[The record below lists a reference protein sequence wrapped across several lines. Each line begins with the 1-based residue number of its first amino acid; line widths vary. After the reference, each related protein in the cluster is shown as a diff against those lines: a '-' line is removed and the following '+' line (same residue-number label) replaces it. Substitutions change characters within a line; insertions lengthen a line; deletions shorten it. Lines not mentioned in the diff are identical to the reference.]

1 MKNSLLLISLILFLF
16 AGCTKKEAP
25 AMAVS
30 ASPEEVVRSF
40 VRLSGQAKEVVDKNK
55 LSGLCSGEMKAA
67 FEDMN
72 DEQFRLF
79 YLNGNLNVQELKVL
93 STNINNDQAIV
104 VYQVL
109 VENRQGTDVTK
120 ETNEREVV
128 LNQGAGGWLIDSV
141 RPKGTD
147 KLIFSK
153 GMVF

>member
-1 MKNSLLLISLILFLF
+1 MKNIFILISLTLIGFM
-16 AGCTKKEAP
+16 GCTKKEAP
-25 AMAVS
+25 VLPVTT
-30 ASPEEVVRSF
+30 SPEEVVRSF
-40 VRLSGQAKEVVDKNK
+40 VRLSGEAKEVVDKSK
-55 LSGLCSGEMKAA
+55 LASLCSGEMKAA
-67 FEDMN
+67 FDDMN

-79 YLNGNLNVQELKVL
+79 YLNGNLNVQELKIL
-93 STNINNDQAIV
+93 STNINKDQATV
-104 VYQVL
+104 LYQVV

-128 LNQGAGGWLIDSV
+128 LNQVAGGWLIDTV